1 MILQTCNQL
10 DLRLN
15 LTNTHLT
22 LLFTLAWNSLPMNHP
37 KTPCVFPSVTE
48 MELGTFE
55 GPDGQSAMRV
65 RVEPNQAGYVRLEQL
80 AWSADMG
87 WYCQKSFVI
96 PAAMVRD
103 LITTLRKADCLLP
116 RTTHDPLA
124 SLPFRLTAPLP
135 HDEPETQRQDA

>member
-1 MILQTCNQL
+1 M
-10 DLRLN
+10 D
-15 LTNTHLT
+15 
-22 LLFTLAWNSLPMNHP
+22 HP

-65 RVEPNQAGYVRLEQL
+65 RVEPTQEGYIRLEQL

-103 LITTLRKADCLLP
+103 LITTLRKADCLMP
-116 RTTHDPLA
+116 KAVAVAMDV
-124 SLPFRLTAPLP
+124 LPFRLTAPLP
-135 HDEPETQRQDA
+135 HDEAEQTQRQDA